1 LFNYYQIK
9 HVNINILLQKK
20 LVVISLQPEA
30 GVAVGMIVSVQ
41 AVVNV
46 AQRTKD
52 VVVHQVDSV
61 RVGIPVIVPLIVDV
75 ELVVENPKN
84 HRQIMEVPSA
94 ITF

>member
-1 LFNYYQIK
+1 MALGTSIICELL

-30 GVAVGMIVSVQ
+30 DVAVGMIVSVQ

-52 VVVHQVDSV
+52 VVVHQMDSV
-61 RVGIPVIVPLIVDV
+61 RVGIPVNVPLNVDV
-75 ELVVENPKN
+75 EVVVENPKN
-84 HRQIMEVPSA
+84 HSN
-94 ITF
+94 TLF

>member
-1 LFNYYQIK
+1 
-9 HVNINILLQKK
+9 LQKK

-30 GVAVGMIVSVQ
+30 DVAVGMIVSVQ

-61 RVGIPVIVPLIVDV
+61 
-75 ELVVENPKN
+75 
-84 HRQIMEVPSA
+84 
-94 ITF
+94 

>member
-1 LFNYYQIK
+1 MALGTSIICELL

-30 GVAVGMIVSVQ
+30 DVAVGMIVSVQ

-84 HRQIMEVPSA
+84 HSN
-94 ITF
+94 TLF

>member
-1 LFNYYQIK
+1 
-9 HVNINILLQKK
+9 LQKK

-61 RVGIPVIVPLIVDV
+61 RVGIPVIVPLIQVNFQLDDG
-75 ELVVENPKN
+75 
-84 HRQIMEVPSA
+84 EVHQSY
-94 ITF
+94 I